1 MSHIFLSYSRADTE
15 MMRRVRNALVGEGL
29 SVWTDENLLPGT
41 PSWQAGIQ
49 QAIEKAW
56 CVVVLL
62 SPDAKK
68 SDWIANELSYADMQD
83 LAIFPVLIR
92 GEEKESVLLSLINI
106 QRIDVRTRFLAQ
118 MQALVDALE
127 AHQNALA
134 TSDERPVEAPSI
146 QPNRNKLQLRFWK
159 ELQERSKGKTSLF
172 INLQPHARHWMS
184 TSAGRSGISLGYVV
198 SMMNW
203 SSVEL
208 YIDVGDKVK
217 NKSVFDTLFASKEAI
232 ETEYGD
238 QLVWQRLDNKR
249 ASRIMQ
255 RFDGVG
261 LTAQDK
267 WPDLQDRMIDAMIR
281 LDHVFRPRLA
291 NIKL

>member
-127 AHQNALA
+127 AHRKALS
-134 TSDERPVEAPSI
+134 TSDERPIEPPSV
-146 QPNRNKLQLRFWK
+146 QQDRHKLRVQFWK
-159 ELQERSKGKTSLF
+159 SLQERSNGKTHLF
-172 INLQPHARHWMS
+172 VNIKPQPQHWLN
-184 TSAGRSGISLGYVV
+184 TSAGRSGISLGYVI

-203 SSVEL
+203 ASVEL
-208 YIDVGDKVK
+208 YIDVGDKAK
-217 NKSVFDTLFASKEAI
+217 NKAVFDVLYAQKEAI
-232 ETEYGD
+232 EKEYGT
-238 QLVWQRLDNKR
+238 QFIWQRLDNKR

-261 LTAQDK
+261 LTARDK
-267 WPDLQDRMIDAMIR
+267 WPELQDRMIDAMIR
-281 LDHVFRPRLA
+281 LDHVFRPRLT